1 MPQPTDRRAPFHN
14 WKAMA
19 AVIEFARQHPEVRP
33 ADFRL
38 LMEVAACTDPD
49 TGAAR
54 VSVRTLAAAVHHD
67 DPAATWRRLRACE
80 KRGWLERQGTGRQ
93 GRAELRNTETYRL
106 TVAVTATVSGVVTVA
121 AVATARVAATATVI
135 DKKRRPL
142 TEGQR
147 LAMQAA
153 KLDLR
158 NGTHTPNGDGRAGT
172 ERSVPGHPPAV
183 LGGKAAED
191 PASPNDEDDHG
202 TTPGTPGEPWDQG
215 NPSTNPGNLI
225 PFKARPSDPG
235 TPRGAARTQSGEVTR
250 DSMGGA
256 VLRPTAD
263 LEDDDAFWTAG
274 EEAVWQLA
282 QEIKAG
288 AYDEPA
294 ELFESADHR
303 DPRRFMR

>member
-1 MPQPTDRRAPFHN
+1 VSFPAVRCVFDHLAPKVRGPVQHVLLWLANHAHDDGSGIWAAQQTIADEAGMNRRTVQRAID
-14 WKAMA
+14 ALLA
-19 AVIEFARQHPEVRP
+19 AGLVVIEGRY
-33 ADFRL
+33 
-38 LMEVAACTDPD
+38 
-49 TGAAR
+49 
-54 VSVRTLAAAVHHD
+54 
-67 DPAATWRRLRACE
+67 
-80 KRGWLERQGTGRQ
+80 KRGVNLVRIVLCPLC
-93 GRAELRNTETYRL
+93 ATETHKALYASESRSTRVRESHKPVKNHALL
-106 TVAVTATVSGVVTVA
+106 TQV
-121 AVATARVAATATVI
+121 
-135 DKKRRPL
+135 
-142 TEGQR
+142 QR
-147 LAMQAA
+147 LAMQAE
-153 KLDLR
+153 KLKLR

-282 QEIKAG
+282 QEMRQ
-288 AYDEPA
+288 ESA
-294 ELFESADHR
+294 ELPGLAEVR